1 MTRQVSK
8 DSISALLTG
17 QNKTVSNTSVID
29 NKLYL
34 FGNNIIKIEDGD
46 VYVRLIV
53 NSVTTRE
60 RLNTLSNYGYN
71 ISVVQRKGVPF
82 INGKAVN
89 DLYEWH
95 KINKV

>member
-1 MTRQVSK
+1 MTGQVSK

-17 QNKTVSNTSVID
+17 QNRCVGNTSVID

-46 VYVRLIV
+46 VFVRLVV

-71 ISVVQRKGVPF
+71 IAVVQRKGIPF
-82 INGKAVN
+82 INSKAVN

>member
-17 QNKTVSNTSVID
+17 HNKTVSNTSVID

-46 VYVRLIV
+46 VFVRLVV

-71 ISVVQRKGVPF
+71 ITVVQRKGIPF

-95 KINKV
+95 KISKV

>member
-8 DSISALLTG
+8 DCVSALLTG

-60 RLNTLSNYGYN
+60 RLNCLRNFGYN
-71 ISVVQRKGVPF
+71 INIVQRKGIPF

-89 DLYEWH
+89 DLYEWV
-95 KINKV
+95 KIDKV

>member
-17 QNKTVSNTSVID
+17 QNRTVSNTSVID

-46 VYVRLIV
+46 VFVRLVV

-60 RLNTLSNYGYN
+60 RINCLHNFGYN

-95 KINKV
+95 KVNKI

>member
-8 DSISALLTG
+8 DCVSALLTG
-17 QNKTVSNTSVID
+17 QNRTVGNTSVID

-71 ISVVQRKGVPF
+71 IAVVQRKGVPF
-82 INGKAVN
+82 LNGKAVN
-89 DLYEWH
+89 DLYEWV

>member
-17 QNKTVSNTSVID
+17 QNRTVSNTSVID

-46 VYVRLIV
+46 VFVRLVV

-71 ISVVQRKGVPF
+71 ISVVQRKGIPF
-82 INGKAVN
+82 INGKVIN
-89 DLYEWH
+89 DLDEWV